1 MKLKFQVA
9 SAHGKGYL
17 KTVNPK
23 PSIIMTFEQTD
34 TLIDSYFGEEISEYE
49 LRYTVEA
56 ACQEQTSGSVSFLK
70 AYFADG
76 IERRDAGRIECALVL
91 AGLLGKD
98 RQLLGLY
105 ETLLLADWHH
115 SHEDIVASL
124 EEEGNASN
132 VPVLQQAFSLKLPH
146 MAYNG
151 HYSFHRKLLYA
162 IRKLAPQQFPQIYKT
177 VRNQLCAELRNGF

>member
-1 MKLKFQVA
+1 
-9 SAHGKGYL
+9 
-17 KTVNPK
+17 
-23 PSIIMTFEQTD
+23 MTFEQTD

-49 LRYTVEA
+49 LIYTVEA
-56 ACQEQTSGSVSFLK
+56 ACQEQTGGSVSFLK

-76 IERRDAGRIECALVL
+76 IERRDAGRIEYALVL

-124 EEEGNASN
+124 EAEATPPTCPSCSRPSAS
-132 VPVLQQAFSLKLPH
+132 
-146 MAYNG
+146 
-151 HYSFHRKLLYA
+151 SFPIWHTTAIIPFTGSCSTRSANWHRSNS
-162 IRKLAPQQFPQIYKT
+162 RKSTK
-177 VRNQLCAELRNGF
+177 R

>member
-34 TLIDSYFGEEISEYE
+34 TLIDNYFGEEISEYE
-49 LRYTVEA
+49 LLYTVEA
-56 ACQEQTSGSVSFLK
+56 ACQEQTGGSVSFLK

-105 ETLLLADWHH
+105 ESLLLADWHH

-124 EEEGNASN
+124 EAEGNACNRPSASSFPIWHTTAIIPFTGSCSTPSANWHRSN
-132 VPVLQQAFSLKLPH
+132 S
-146 MAYNG
+146 
-151 HYSFHRKLLYA
+151 RKSTK
-162 IRKLAPQQFPQIYKT
+162 R
-177 VRNQLCAELRNGF
+177 